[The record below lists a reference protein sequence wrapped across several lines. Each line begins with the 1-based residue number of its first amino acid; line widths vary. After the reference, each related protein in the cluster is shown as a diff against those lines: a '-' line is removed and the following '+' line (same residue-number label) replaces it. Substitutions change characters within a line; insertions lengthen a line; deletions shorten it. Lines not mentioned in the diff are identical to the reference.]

1 MSIDVKKVAHLARLA
16 LTPEEIASYSA
27 KLEDIMQM
35 LADMN
40 RIDTTGIDPM
50 SHPLDMV
57 QRLRPDVVTETDQRA
72 TFQKIAPNVLMG
84 LYLVPLVIE

>member
-1 MSIDVKKVAHLARLA
+1 MLIDVKKIAHLARLA
-16 LTPEEIASYSA
+16 VTPEEIVAYSE
-27 KLEDIMQM
+27 KLEDIMHM

-40 RIDTTGIDPM
+40 AVDTSGISPL

-57 QRLRPDVVTETDQRA
+57 QPLRPDSVTETDQHT